1 MVRTSTHSGSH
12 SPLLQG
18 IIKQSSISYNTE
30 IINQQKQVRM
40 PGLSTSLDRKMEL
53 VEADFLIMN

>member
-1 MVRTSTHSGSH
+1 MISSQQHDKWSEQVHTLAH

-40 PGLSTSLDRKMEL
+40 PGLSILWIEK
-53 VEADFLIMN
+53 